1 MDERRKERREDEKEV
16 RERERREERSEGR
29 RKARGKKEKGKRKE
43 GKMKK
48 NVAIVWIPARQRDC
62 QPCTL
67 ISQGIDRGRTGRAK
81 TITTDRK
88 SFSRK
93 SLAVYSGM
101 QHLRPARENQHP
113 SGGHDGRRETGV

>member
-1 MDERRKERREDEKEV
+1 
-16 RERERREERSEGR
+16 
-29 RKARGKKEKGKRKE
+29 
-43 GKMKK
+43 MK
-48 NVAIVWIPARQRDC
+48 ARQRDC